1 MNGIGRPALVLNR
14 TMTKAGEID
23 SQVISVDPGEPFPFS
38 AYADVGKG
46 SPDARTN
53 IRWYFANGS
62 VVQEQGYMEWINTG
76 SQTLSVTG
84 TVPIGAR
91 GMLLRLIDD
100 GSGIDYIT
108 NITLALTLR
117 PQEVKLTPFAEVN
130 APFENRLES
139 LQLFPL
145 VNADHDLALLTL
157 YATDFT
163 AIDTTTNML
172 GRPLG
177 KIPSPL
183 KLAINVSILGLVS
196 DQDLYAVNMTTM
208 SVLAGPLTP
217 VGGMVNLSVKVGI
230 PEEASPL
237 IGPKHL
243 LDAISELSLS
253 GPKEVV
259 VGHRVNFTLY
269 QKSPFGSASLTNATL
284 IVNGTAYPQG
294 DVVINESGNYVTYAI
309 WNGKRSNEVTFT
321 VGTQAFFVASELWW
335 LPLPVA
341 IAVIVTFVYI
351 SRKKARQIVE
361 GH

>member
-1 MNGIGRPALVLNR
+1 VGITLTWYNA
-14 TMTKAGEID
+14 
-23 SQVISVDPGEPFPFS
+23 SIS
-38 AYADVGKG
+38 
-46 SPDARTN
+46 
-53 IRWYFANGS
+53 
-62 VVQEQGYMEWINTG
+62 
-76 SQTLSVTG
+76 
-84 TVPIGAR
+84 IGAR
-91 GMLLRLIDD
+91 GMLLCLIDD

-217 VGGMVNLSVKVGI
+217 VRGMVNLSVKVGI